1 MDFKYRDETCIKEF
15 SPKFDRNKMKE
26 IKDMHQEILTQ
37 LLEHYII
44 LN

>member
-1 MDFKYRDETCIKEF
+1 MDFKYRDENFIKEF
-15 SPKFDRNKMKE
+15 SPKFDRDKMKE

>member
-1 MDFKYRDETCIKEF
+1 MDFKYRDENCIKEF
-15 SPKFDRNKMKE
+15 SPKFDRNKMKQ
-26 IKDMHQEILTQ
+26 IKDMQQEILTH

>member
-1 MDFKYRDETCIKEF
+1 MDFKYRDETCFKEF
-15 SPKFDRNKMKE
+15 SPKFDCNKMKE